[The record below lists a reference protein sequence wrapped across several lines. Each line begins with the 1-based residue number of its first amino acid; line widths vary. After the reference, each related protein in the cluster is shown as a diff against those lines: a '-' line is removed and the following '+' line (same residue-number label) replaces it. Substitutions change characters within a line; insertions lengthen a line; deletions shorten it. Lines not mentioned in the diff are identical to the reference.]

1 MEQWQEQGFTSEE
14 EWSEWEAH
22 CAQGEYEWERWAEF
36 TMSFV
41 AGGGLSSEAQF
52 AWFHHNHSLGE

>member
-22 CAQGEYEWERWAEF
+22 CSQGEQEWEQRAEF
-36 TMSFV
+36 IMSFV
-41 AGGGLSSEAQF
+41 AGGGLSSEAQI
-52 AWFHHNHSLGE
+52 AWANHNHSWGE